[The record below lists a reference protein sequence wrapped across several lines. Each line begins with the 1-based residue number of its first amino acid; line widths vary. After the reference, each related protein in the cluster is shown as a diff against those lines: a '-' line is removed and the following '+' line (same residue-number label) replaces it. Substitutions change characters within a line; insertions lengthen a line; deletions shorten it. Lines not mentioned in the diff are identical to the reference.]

1 MKYSSSWTE
10 KLLSWFADH
19 RREFPWRRE
28 SPRNPYDVWVS
39 EIMLQQTRTETVKP
53 YFERWKEIF
62 PTIQALANAD
72 ESEVLHAWQG
82 LGYYSRARHL
92 HEGAQMVM
100 SCYDGKLPET
110 RKEIMTI
117 PGIGDYTAG
126 AILSLAYGKHEA
138 AIDGNVLRV
147 YARLYGIHDDV
158 LKTSGRQKI
167 AEKVKETLPLYAG
180 DFNEALMDFASE
192 ICLPKHPRC
201 GECPLK
207 ADCTALAQN
216 EIDILPYRTPKKK
229 QKTYEAICAVVI
241 KQGKVLFHKRPDKG
255 MLASMWECPMILGTS
270 VTDARHELETYLQ
283 GKAEEKIWEHTHIFT
298 HRIWRMKAYLFSKI
312 TVPSGEYAWF
322 SPEEYKKIPLAG
334 PHGKLAAVIEKYV
347 E

>member
-19 RREFPWRRE
+19 RRDFPWRAE

-53 YFERWKEIF
+53 YFERWKEIV

-100 SCYDGKLPET
+100 SYYDGKLPET

-126 AILSLAYGKHEA
+126 AILSLAYGKREA

-147 YARLYGIHDDV
+147 YACLLY
-158 LKTSGRQKI
+158 TSD
-167 AEKVKETLPLYAG
+167 AADE
-180 DFNEALMDFASE
+180 
-192 ICLPKHPRC
+192 PRH
-201 GECPLK
+201 
-207 ADCTALAQN
+207 
-216 EIDILPYRTPKKK
+216 
-229 QKTYEAICAVVI
+229 V
-241 KQGKVLFHKRPDKG
+241 
-255 MLASMWECPMILGTS
+255 
-270 VTDARHELETYLQ
+270 
-283 GKAEEKIWEHTHIFT
+283 
-298 HRIWRMKAYLFSKI
+298 
-312 TVPSGEYAWF
+312 
-322 SPEEYKKIPLAG
+322 
-334 PHGKLAAVIEKYV
+334 
-347 E
+347 

>member
-19 RREFPWRRE
+19 RRDFPWRAE

-126 AILSLAYGKHEA
+126 AILSLAYGKKEA
-138 AIDGNVLRV
+138 AIN
-147 YARLYGIHDDV
+147 
-158 LKTSGRQKI
+158 SG
-167 AEKVKETLPLYAG
+167 
-180 DFNEALMDFASE
+180 FF
-192 ICLPKHPRC
+192 
-201 GECPLK
+201 
-207 ADCTALAQN
+207 
-216 EIDILPYRTPKKK
+216 
-229 QKTYEAICAVVI
+229 
-241 KQGKVLFHKRPDKG
+241 F
-255 MLASMWECPMILGTS
+255 S
-270 VTDARHELETYLQ
+270 V
-283 GKAEEKIWEHTHIFT
+283 
-298 HRIWRMKAYLFSKI
+298 S
-312 TVPSGEYAWF
+312 
-322 SPEEYKKIPLAG
+322 
-334 PHGKLAAVIEKYV
+334 
-347 E
+347 